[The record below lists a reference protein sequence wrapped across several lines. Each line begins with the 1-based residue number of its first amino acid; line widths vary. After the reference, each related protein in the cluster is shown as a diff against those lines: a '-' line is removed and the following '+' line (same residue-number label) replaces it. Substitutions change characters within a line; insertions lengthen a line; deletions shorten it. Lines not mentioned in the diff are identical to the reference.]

1 MNVDSSESELG
12 CLREVLCTLFLICF
26 FIKEYSNRFP
36 KRECLNVATVNIYKM
51 HNIGTI
57 PTFKMH
63 NVGTLVFLCFF
74 FFNLDCMKKINDRSI
89 HPFFNLS
96 RLSLFS
102 QFLSPLFNQM
112 GIECSDQKFL
122 LQ

>member
-1 MNVDSSESELG
+1 MLNIVWSVCNPNLKHLV
-12 CLREVLCTLFLICF
+12 CLLIRE
-26 FIKEYSNRFP
+26 E
-36 KRECLNVATVNIYKM
+36 LNVGTVPTFKM
-51 HNIGTI
+51 HNVGTVPTFKMYNIGTV

-63 NVGTLVFLCFF
+63 NVGTLFFYVSF
-74 FFNLDCMKKINDRSI
+74 FFNLDCMKKINDSSI

-102 QFLSPLFNQM
+102 RFLSPLFIQM
-112 GIECSDQKFL
+112 GKECSDQKFL